1 MDQATIDYFDA
12 HAPEYSPWRLSR
24 GIELIRQRTA
34 TQAVTETAKHSGSPG
49 SRPIGSGSA
58 EHSAEHPALI
68 DIGCGAGNVL
78 SYIAEQTG
86 IHRLVGLDVS
96 ARCVARARDSVPAE
110 VHEGSIL
117 DPETVERFRGQFDI
131 AVMAAVLHHL
141 VFGTRRRSRRAAQL
155 AIVNALALVRP
166 GGHLLIVEPT
176 FAPSPPLT
184 LLFWVKR
191 VVSTLIKRRLSIGGY
206 WNNIGAPVVSFYSP
220 EELRVL
226 AERAGSVDA
235 FDCERMTLSPLAARV
250 LRKTNTT
257 IVVSPPAH
265 ARPRPVRGPGLRR
278 SGRRRPRQVSG

>member
-12 HAPEYSPWRLSR
+12 HAPEYSPRRLSR

-34 TQAVTETAKHSGSPG
+34 TQAFTETAEHSASAG
-49 SRPIGSGSA
+49 SRPIGSD
-58 EHSAEHPALI
+58 SAEHPALI
-68 DIGCGAGNVL
+68 DIGCGGGNVL

-96 ARCVARARDSVPAE
+96 ARCVARARDSVPAV

-166 GGHLLIVEPT
+166 GGQLLIVEPT

-184 LLFWVKR
+184 VLFWVKR

-206 WNNIGAPVVSFYSP
+206 WNNIGAPVVSFYTP
-220 EELRVL
+220 EQLRVL

-235 FDCERMTLSPLAARV
+235 FDCEPMTLSPLAARV
-250 LRKTNTT
+250 LRKSNTT
-257 IVVSPPAH
+257 IVVSPPAQTYPH
-265 ARPRPVRGPGLRR
+265 PVMGPALRR